1 MLDVMKGIMSTAL
14 KDNTSLQFSV
24 VTGCLRIAKESV
36 FTGTNNFVTDSITD
50 SRYNEFFGFYTGRGR
65 SNLRRCRM
73 LGKHAASCKIL
84 V

>member
-1 MLDVMKGIMSTAL
+1 MKGIMSTAL

-50 SRYNEFFGFYTGRGR
+50 SRYNESVSYTHLDVYKRQSVRFFKIR
-65 SNLRRCRM
+65 
-73 LGKHAASCKIL
+73 AAAGSEIRYL
-84 V
+84 